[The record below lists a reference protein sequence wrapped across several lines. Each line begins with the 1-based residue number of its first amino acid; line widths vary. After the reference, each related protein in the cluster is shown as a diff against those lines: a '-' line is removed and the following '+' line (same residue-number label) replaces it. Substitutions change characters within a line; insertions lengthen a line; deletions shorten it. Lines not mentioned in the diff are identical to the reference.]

1 MSDASSSPSSAS
13 GTPAWLYGR
22 WRLLRA
28 DAPLEL
34 MPGTR
39 MDFREGGELRYT
51 LALEGRE
58 FDLTLVY
65 RVDGDLLLTDNPA
78 APHSA
83 ATRFSLGPGEVLVF
97 DFGGP
102 RAWFVR
108 EGIGNRE

>member
-1 MSDASSSPSSAS
+1 VSDASPSSAS
-13 GTPAWLYGR
+13 GTPAWLLGR
-22 WRLLRA
+22 WRLLHA

-39 MDFREGGELRYT
+39 MDFREGAELLYT
-51 LALEGRE
+51 IAVEGRE

-83 ATRFSLGPGEVLVF
+83 ATRFTLGPGEVLVF

-102 RAWFVR
+102 RAHFVR
-108 EGIGNRE
+108 EK